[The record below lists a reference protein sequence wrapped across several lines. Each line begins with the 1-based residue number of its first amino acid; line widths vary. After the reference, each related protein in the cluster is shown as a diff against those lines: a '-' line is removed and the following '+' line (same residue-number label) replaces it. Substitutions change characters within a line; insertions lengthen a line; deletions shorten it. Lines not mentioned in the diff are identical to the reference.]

1 MGKGYGIGLRTL
13 RDAASVA
20 GLGYLG
26 YKQWKGTA
34 TDTRYSR
41 PYKGVGTQTLTTQKR
56 KRTKNSHSFK
66 GQMLKYS
73 AAKHYPAFQLQALPH
88 NAIYS
93 GNVTAGIVQGTAD
106 NQRIG
111 DQIHLAA
118 LKIKGSMQTP
128 TTTGG
133 YTFRIMVGYS
143 GEEYPSAGFTVQL
156 TPAEL
161 FLPTTTT
168 NWVTNGI
175 VNPKAFTC
183 LFDQTL
189 DLNSLTSDTIEVQS
203 FAFTVQL
210 DKDFPYQAAASP
222 YGKDKNLYVV
232 VMADKGGGAGVDI
245 ATSLTMSWDLIFKE
259 T

>member
-1 MGKGYGIGLRTL
+1 MGKGYGIGYRTL

-41 PYKGVGTQTLTTQKR
+41 PYKGVGSQTLTTMKRQKR
-56 KRTKNSHSFK
+56 KSSHSFK
-66 GQMLKYS
+66 GQMLKNS
-73 AAKHYPAFQLQALPH
+73 AAKHYPAFQLTTIPH

-93 GNVTAGIVQGTAD
+93 GNVTAGVVQGTAD

-118 LKIKGSMQTP
+118 LKIRGSMQTP
-128 TTTGG
+128 SNTGG
-133 YTFRIMVGYS
+133 YTFRIIVGYS
-143 GEEYPSAGFTVQL
+143 GEEYGSAGFIPQL
-156 TPAEL
+156 TAAEL
-161 FLPTTTT
+161 FLPTTTS
-168 NWVTNGI
+168 NWTSNGI
-175 VNPKAFTC
+175 INPKAFTA
-183 LFDQTL
+183 LYDQTL

-210 DKDFPYQAAASP
+210 DKDFPYQASGSP

-232 VMADKGGGAGVDI
+232 VIADKGAGSGLDI
-245 ATSLTMSWDLIFKE
+245 ATSLAMSWDLIFKE